1 MGLVI
6 INIVVSA
13 CVIAFAAW
21 LSRQF
26 PGTAGFI
33 VAFPLATMLVLP
45 LAYLQHGDGGN
56 TILMAKSIFVA
67 VPITLTFFVPF
78 LLSDRLGLTFWQA
91 YALGCM
97 ALVLGYFI
105 HRVAVRI
112 FWLSGT

>member
-6 INIVVSA
+6 LNIVVSA
-13 CVIAFAAW
+13 GVISFAAW

-33 VAFPLATMLVLP
+33 VALPLATMLVLP
-45 LAYLQHGDGGN
+45 LSQLQHGDSEN
-56 TILMAKSIFVA
+56 TIFMAKSIFIA
-67 VPITLTFFVPF
+67 VPVTMAFFIPF
-78 LLSDRLGLTFWQA
+78 LLSGRLGLTFWQA
-91 YALGCM
+91 YAFGCV

-105 HRVAVRI
+105 HRAVIRV